1 MAPLSHKTIYL
12 IVVVLA
18 VSVYSQIKIKL
29 RDRFTCLLGTILIVY
44 FVLRELEHRKGASLS
59 TYKHLKTKF
68 SSVLV
73 IQNQRS
79 KVNQSLFMN
88 KTMRPA
94 FFRKLTSNRPVRHS
108 KFSALQAY
116 CTTNELSGQLSS
128 KLAQVISLLI
138 YLTIPKEV
146 VKC

>member
-12 IVVVLA
+12 TVVVPA

-59 TYKHLKTKF
+59 TNKHLKTKF

-73 IQNQRS
+73 I
-79 KVNQSLFMN
+79 
-88 KTMRPA
+88 
-94 FFRKLTSNRPVRHS
+94 
-108 KFSALQAY
+108 
-116 CTTNELSGQLSS
+116 
-128 KLAQVISLLI
+128 
-138 YLTIPKEV
+138 
-146 VKC
+146 